1 MDQKDLNS
9 FMHGPAGS
17 LMPDNGG
24 HRKKIITIIALLVVV
39 VGAGY
44 YYLNSK
50 NKSVNEVD
58 QKKID
63 VLNSLSGTGTEKG
76 VVNTLGPTLPPAKK
90 GTKTPPPTTVTDTTR
105 INVLN
110 SLK

>member
-1 MDQKDLNS
+1 MDPKDINS
-9 FMHGPAGS
+9 FMHAPAGS

-24 HRKKIITIIALLVVV
+24 RRKKIITIIVLLVAVA
-39 VGAGY
+39 GAGY

-50 NKSVNEVD
+50 KNSVNEVD

-63 VLNSLSGTGTEKG
+63 ILNSLSGTGSEKG
-76 VVNTLGPTLPPAKK
+76 VVNTLGPTLPAKK